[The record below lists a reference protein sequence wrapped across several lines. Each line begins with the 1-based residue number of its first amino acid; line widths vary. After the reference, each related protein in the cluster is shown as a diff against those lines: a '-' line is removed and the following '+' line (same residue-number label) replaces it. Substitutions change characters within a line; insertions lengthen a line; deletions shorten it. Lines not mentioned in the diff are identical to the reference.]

1 MPALRSFAE
10 GLLIDH
16 DAVAAA
22 LALPY
27 SNAST
32 EGVVNKI
39 KTIKGRCTAVP
50 TSISCANA
58 SCWPN

>member
-1 MPALRSFAE
+1 MTRSPPGAKRADQTVPALRSFAE

-27 SNAST
+27 SNGPT
-32 EGVVNKI
+32 EGAVN
-39 KTIKGRCTAVP
+39 
-50 TSISCANA
+50 NF
-58 SCWPN
+58 